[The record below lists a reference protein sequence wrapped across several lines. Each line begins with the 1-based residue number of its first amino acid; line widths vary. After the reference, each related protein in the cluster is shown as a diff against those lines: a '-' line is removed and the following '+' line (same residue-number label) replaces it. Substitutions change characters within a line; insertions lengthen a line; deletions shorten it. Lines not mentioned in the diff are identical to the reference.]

1 MSSAEAGFF
10 VVSGTIPLGA
20 ASYVE
25 READRQLRQALDAG
39 EYCFVLNSRQMG
51 KSSLSVRAMARLA
64 EAGVKTVF
72 LDLTKIGGQNV
83 TAEQWYI
90 GLLAETGRQ
99 LGLRKEFL
107 AYWKENAEYSFVQ
120 RYFGALREVALAAP
134 PPASRAP
141 AGPSPNPGG
150 GVTSDSPPP

>member
-1 MSSAEAGFF
+1 MCIRSTVFVSEFFSSSANL
-10 VVSGTIPLGA
+10 VITL
-20 ASYVE
+20 SYPP
-25 READRQLRQALDAG
+25 
-39 EYCFVLNSRQMG
+39 NSYQ
-51 KSSLSVRAMARLA
+51 RLITVDPRGRVIQDQD

-107 AYWKENAEYSFVQ
+107 AYWKENAEYS
-120 RYFGALREVALAAP
+120 
-134 PPASRAP
+134 
-141 AGPSPNPGG
+141 
-150 GVTSDSPPP
+150 T